1 MLKDK
6 LYTTFPIAGIEVKIR
21 RITGFVVDEFG
32 AALVA
37 ALTETP
43 EDIARAE
50 SWASMDE
57 AERAR
62 SQARY
67 QAERAAAAMD
77 PDARA
82 RARARTVAL
91 LTESVC
97 AAREPEGEWEPVT
110 LTDDA
115 TAEGK
120 DGRWWVG
127 LFSEQEQ
134 AQLAGAVWAFATGG
148 REKLEKLN
156 RFPSVRPAVV
166 SRPDGEAV

>member
-91 LTESVC
+91 LMESVC
-97 AAREPEGEWEPVT
+97 AAREPEGE
-110 LTDDA
+110 
-115 TAEGK
+115 
-120 DGRWWVG
+120 
-127 LFSEQEQ
+127 
-134 AQLAGAVWAFATGG
+134 
-148 REKLEKLN
+148 
-156 RFPSVRPAVV
+156 
-166 SRPDGEAV
+166 